1 MIQTVFDGSTFYQF
15 ICIGSHDGATAALH
29 LPLAVRSIRCPFPC
43 LQCQGATATGRA
55 APQGVRTMG
64 PGVVCAV
71 RSCNNRSMHGKQ
83 LSFFRFPRDP
93 HLCCEWIALCR
104 RADLD
109 ILFQQHGS
117 VPLNLSYR
125 VCSEHFQ
132 ESDYRNRNLKSQGL
146 KRDTA
151 PSRNLGPRTAWQC
164 RQECK
169 HPGNSACFERKFF
182 DDGEDSST
190 VPAPTSSMLGLSTQ
204 SLPPEPETTD
214 CAKEVDIDSVEV
226 ITGIDADKSVDACLS
241 SPPASPA
248 FEYEQSPDNILPDP
262 SEEDACP
269 DDPHLQSDGVESHA
283 SEGNDL
289 DYSSPESDSDDEE
302 ATMMNIDTLPVEELR
317 TSLRNVYRKYRRLK
331 AVHLETTQLL
341 EESSGKV
348 ERLEAALSELRL
360 GHRDAS

>member
-15 ICIGSHDGATAALH
+15 IHLHWVPRRRDCRATSSPSGAEYSVSVSVF
-29 LPLAVRSIRCPFPC
+29 AVPGR
-43 LQCQGATATGRA
+43 RA

-248 FEYEQSPDNILPDP
+248 FEYE
-262 SEEDACP
+262 
-269 DDPHLQSDGVESHA
+269 
-283 SEGNDL
+283 
-289 DYSSPESDSDDEE
+289 
-302 ATMMNIDTLPVEELR
+302 
-317 TSLRNVYRKYRRLK
+317 
-331 AVHLETTQLL
+331 
-341 EESSGKV
+341 
-348 ERLEAALSELRL
+348 
-360 GHRDAS
+360 